1 MAYLVLVRSAVAY
14 DDLYRLSA
22 HAVVADSQ
30 HRVLLIK
37 SAYGSFGWELPG
49 GALEPGETARECV
62 ERECGEELG
71 QHISVGPLTGI
82 YYHKVH
88 NSHAFIF
95 RAELVSTEIVLSAE
109 HTASRYFTLEE
120 LSPVQRVR
128 VEDSLRFNGEVI
140 HGKF

>member
-1 MAYLVLVRSAVAY
+1 MAY

-88 NSHAFIF
+88 NSHALSSALSLF
-95 RAELVSTEIVLSAE
+95 LLKLCSVPSTPPPDI
-109 HTASRYFTLEE
+109 SRWK
-120 LSPVQRVR
+120 S
-128 VEDSLRFNGEVI
+128 
-140 HGKF
+140 

>member
-1 MAYLVLVRSAVAY
+1 VAY
-14 DDLYRLSA
+14 EDLYRLSA
-22 HAVVADSQ
+22 HAAIIDTEQ
-30 HRVLLIK
+30 RVLLIK

-62 ERECGEELG
+62 ERECREELG
-71 QHISVGPLTGI
+71 ENIIVGSLTGI

-95 RAELVSTEIVLSAE
+95 RAKLASAQIVLSAE
-109 HTASRYFTLEE
+109 HTAFQYFAVEE
-120 LSPVQRVR
+120 LSAVQRVR
-128 VEDSLRFNGEVI
+128 VEDALRFQGEVI

>member
-1 MAYLVLVRSAVAY
+1 VGY

-22 HAVVADSQ
+22 HAVITD
-30 HRVLLIK
+30 HERHVLLIK
-37 SAYGSFGWELPG
+37 SAYGSLGWELPG

-62 ERECGEELG
+62 KRECREELG
-71 QHISVGPLTGI
+71 QNVSVGPLTGI

-95 RAELVSTEIVLSAE
+95 RAELCSAPIVLSAE
-109 HTASRYFTLEE
+109 HTAFRYFSLEE
-120 LSPVQRVR
+120 LSAVQRIR
-128 VEDSLRFNGEVI
+128 VEDCLRFNGEVI